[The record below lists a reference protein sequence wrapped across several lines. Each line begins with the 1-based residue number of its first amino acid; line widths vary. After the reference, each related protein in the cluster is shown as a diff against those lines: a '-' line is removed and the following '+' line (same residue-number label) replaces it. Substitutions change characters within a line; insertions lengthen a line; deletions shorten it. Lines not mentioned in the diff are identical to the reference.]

1 MQQLFLAVD
10 EVLDVEPVIG
20 GEAVDELPAL
30 HGAAFIEH
38 GQGHMLDVE
47 VDHVAIGEQLHQ
59 GRHDEEKAE
68 LLVPQDLDEFLDDNM
83 PDTTPHILVSSEQEA
98 VSRIKNTAS

>member
-1 MQQLFLAVD
+1 MQQLFLALD

-20 GEAVDELPAL
+20 GEPVDELPAL

-38 GQGHMLDVE
+38 GQGHVLDVE

-68 LLVPQDLDEFLDDNM
+68 LLVPQDLDEFLDDNV
-83 PDTTPHILVSSEQEA
+83 PDTTPHG
-98 VSRIKNTAS
+98 